1 MNKKM
6 VRFTDKE
13 KNYLPEIVEDLIN
26 LLISKN
32 TISDQEINDII
43 RRYQ

>member
-1 MNKKM
+1 M

-43 RRYQ
+43 RRYR

>member
-1 MNKKM
+1 M

-43 RRYQ
+43 RRYQQQ

>member
-1 MNKKM
+1 M